1 MWYLYQHIN
10 KINNKS
16 YIGKTENIEKRWAN
30 NGKNYQTCPRF
41 WSAIVSYGWDNFEHK
56 ILLTCESVEEINLKE
71 KEYILKYNTSDPN
84 FGYNLA
90 EGGTGGNVWF
100 GKTEEQKKIY
110 AEQRREETLSRGEE
124 WHNKLSE
131 GQLKRW
137 SSEEGQ
143 KFKEKQHIRMLGENN
158 PGAKKCK
165 CVELNK
171 IFNSYADACDYLN
184 QQRSYSGKIGE
195 VIRGKRK
202 TFAGYHWEAVND
214 STI

>member
-16 YIGKTENIEKRWAN
+16 YIGKTENINKRQEN

-41 WSAIVSYGWDNFEHK
+41 QSAIVSYGWDNFEHK
-56 ILLTCESVEEINLKE
+56 ILFTCDSLEEINQKE
-71 KEYILKYNTSDPN
+71 KEYIKKYNTLDPN

-90 EGGTGGNVWF
+90 EGGTGGDTQK
-100 GKTEEQKKIY
+100 GKTQEEKEKY
-110 AEQRREETLSRGEE
+110 AKERREETLSRGKD
-124 WHNKLSE
+124 WHQKLSE

-137 SSEEGQ
+137 QSKDGQ
-143 KFKEKQHIRMLGENN
+143 KFKELQHQRMLGENN

-171 IFNSYADACDYLN
+171 IFNSYADACAYLN
-184 QQRSYSGKIGE
+184 QPRNYSSKIGQ
-195 VIRGKRK
+195 VIRKERK
-202 TFAGYHWEAVND
+202 TFAGYHQEAVD
-214 STI
+214 EQI